1 MKLSPET
8 GREARDLIAGRLG
21 LEFRDDRKDDLERA
35 LERAR
40 RASRCGTPEDCLA
53 WLRDLPADSPPWKRL
68 ASDLTIGET
77 YFFRDSGVFAALE
90 GEVLPA
96 LVAKRRSES
105 NPRLRIWSAG
115 CATGEEPYSLAI
127 ALDRLLPDRS
137 GWAVTVLATDID
149 NAALQTA
156 RLGLYRDWSFR
167 QTPEPIRARYFQR
180 REDDRFELDPEIRR
194 MVTFAPLNLAEEVFP
209 DPVTNTSAMDL
220 ILCRNVLMYF
230 THETQLRCVVRLQRA
245 LVNGGWLV
253 ISPAE
258 SSADLLGPL
267 VPVSFPGATLYR
279 RERAVEAGPAE
290 PAPDVMC
297 PSVPRSAPAA
307 APVRCR
313 PPGENRSAPSLLQEA
328 RLLADRGD
336 LEEARRLCAAAAAQD
351 RLSPE
356 SHVLLAAICLEL
368 ADTAAAVAEL
378 RRALYLAPDS
388 ASAHFLLGTLLVRQG
403 KKRRGRKSLETVVT
417 LLEPLPADQ
426 AVPCTDGLT
435 AGRLK
440 EVARAYLAEA

>member
-21 LEFRDDRKDDLERA
+21 LELRDDRRDDLERA

-53 WLRDLPADSPPWKRL
+53 WLKDLPADSPPWKRL

-90 GEVLPA
+90 GEVLPP
-96 LVAKRRSES
+96 LIAKRRSEG

-127 ALDRLLPDRS
+127 VLDRLLPDRT

-149 NAALQTA
+149 NEALQAA

-167 QTPEPIRARYFQR
+167 QTPEPIRARYFHR
-180 REDDRFELDPEIRR
+180 REDDRFELDPGIRR
-194 MVTFAPLNLAEEVFP
+194 MVTFAPLNLAEEAHP

-230 THETQLRCVVRLQRA
+230 TREKQLRCVARLWRA
-245 LVNGGWLV
+245 LVDGGWLV

-258 SSADLLGPL
+258 SSADLLGPF
-267 VPVSFPGATLYR
+267 VSVSFPGAILYR
-279 RERAVEAGPAE
+279 RERVVAAR
-290 PAPDVMC
+290 PAPDVTW
-297 PSVPRSAPAA
+297 PSGATMWY
-307 APVRCR
+307 
-313 PPGENRSAPSLLQEA
+313 Q
-328 RLLADRGD
+328 
-336 LEEARRLCAAAAAQD
+336 RR
-351 RLSPE
+351 E
-356 SHVLLAAICLEL
+356 M
-368 ADTAAAVAEL
+368 
-378 RRALYLAPDS
+378 
-388 ASAHFLLGTLLVRQG
+388 
-403 KKRRGRKSLETVVT
+403 
-417 LLEPLPADQ
+417 
-426 AVPCTDGLT
+426 
-435 AGRLK
+435 
-440 EVARAYLAEA
+440 